1 MGLATVGN
9 KLLNMGDLSFN
20 PHPITLAFCLVAIF
34 GYRYVCSINPNP
46 DSQVSSEGTT
56 SPFSSKRM
64 RCTSRQKWFFAFGLG
79 AVFLAN
85 YWPLAEVARH
95 DLLLGRMTQQLLI
108 TLAAP
113 PLLLMSLPKVAV
125 VHLTRPRFLDFALT
139 TLTRPL
145 PSIIIFSIAT
155 VSAISPPLVRFEAAG
170 SANDLIVQVML
181 FIASVLVWI
190 PVLRI
195 LPGIRHL
202 STAGRLA
209 YVFVL
214 SLVPSIPAIVLIFAR
229 RSLYSTY
236 SHGAFG
242 ISAVGDQELTGA
254 LAKIASLAVFWGIA
268 IVILLR
274 ADRDE
279 ELGIDPEPLTW
290 DDVQR
295 ELDRSSKKNPPG

>member
-1 MGLATVGN
+1 
-9 KLLNMGDLSFN
+9 MGDSSFN
-20 PHPITLAFCLVAIF
+20 LHPITLVFCLVATL
-34 GYRYVCSINPNP
+34 GYRYVCSITPN
-46 DSQVSSEGTT
+46 SHSSAT
-56 SPFSSKRM
+56 SGSTAQSRRRMCCSK
-64 RCTSRQKWFFAFGLG
+64 RQKWFFTFGLS
-79 AVFLAN
+79 AIFLAN
-85 YWPLAEVARH
+85 YWPLAEIAQH
-95 DLLLGRMTQQLLI
+95 DLLLARMVQQLLI

-113 PLLLMSLPKVAV
+113 PFLLLSLPKIKV
-125 VHLTRPRFLDFALT
+125 VHLTRPRFLDF
-139 TLTRPL
+139 TLAAFTRPL
-145 PSIIIFSIAT
+145 PSIIIFSVAV
-155 VSAISPPLVRFEAAG
+155 VSAISPPLVRFEASG
-170 SANDLIVQVML
+170 GVNDLLVQAML
-181 FIASVLVWI
+181 FIASLLVWI

-195 LPGIRHL
+195 LPGTRHL

-214 SLVPSIPAIVLIFAR
+214 SLVPSIPAIVLIFAK

-268 IVILLR
+268 IAILLR

-279 ELGIDPEPLTW
+279 ELGIDPEPLYW